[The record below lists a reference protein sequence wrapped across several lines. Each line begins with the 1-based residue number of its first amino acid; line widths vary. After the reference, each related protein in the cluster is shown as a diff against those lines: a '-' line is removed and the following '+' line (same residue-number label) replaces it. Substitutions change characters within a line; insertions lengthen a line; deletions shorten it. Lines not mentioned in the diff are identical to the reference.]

1 MHQWTTIKLWKCA
14 LLVWIMKIVYDC
26 TSHTRFLVLDDMMQA
41 DGSYSQQSALSGLEL
56 CIADDITVRRT

>member
-1 MHQWTTIKLWKCA
+1 
-14 LLVWIMKIVYDC
+14 MKIVYDC